1 MKLNE
6 IISSGILEAQYLG
19 LNSRE
24 DQKKVVELAD
34 SDAELSDYLAHL
46 EETIENHF
54 QTLAVPPPPEIRK
67 QILLRTSRS
76 QIQKASKQKNGKK
89 TGKHSPEYL
98 DIEVN
103 DTYIKVHKY
112 WRPAFIAV
120 FALSKIFL
128 ILGLYYYFKSSNL
141 EKQLEQLQPTVKTAD
156 R

>member
-1 MKLNE
+1 MELNE

-24 DQKKVVELAD
+24 DYKKVIELAD
-34 SDAELSDYLAHL
+34 NNAELSEYLAHL
-46 EETIENHF
+46 GDTIENHF

-76 QIQKASKQKNGKK
+76 QIQKVAKEKNGKE
-89 TGKHSPEYL
+89 TGKSGPEYL

-112 WRPAFIAV
+112 WRPVFIAV

-141 EKQLEQLQPTVKTAD
+141 EKQLEQLQPAVKTTD
-156 R
+156 H